1 MNDFSLRSNLITG
14 AYYRDT
20 SKFVNGA
27 WVPYE
32 YDHVSAFPSAT
43 FGTPCKGDGG
53 TSLMVKEH
61 KRLVNFF
68 TFHIVYVMYGLY
80 FKIFSYAKLRF
91 DILFQLVG
99 TWQPVF
105 SAIVCWLT
113 DVALI
118 LLHMRGLMMK

>member
-1 MNDFSLRSNLITG
+1 MNNFNLRSNLITG
-14 AYYRDT
+14 AYYRDD

-32 YDHVSAFPSAT
+32 YDHVSAFPKAT

-61 KRLVNFF
+61 KRLANFF
-68 TFHIVYVMYGLY
+68 HLY
-80 FKIFSYAKLRF
+80 FKIFSYMPNFALTS
-91 DILFQLVG
+91 FQLVG
-99 TWQPVF
+99 TWQLVF
-105 SAIVCWLT
+105 SAIVCWPT